1 MIPVCAGVILRSGA
15 VLLARRGPGR
25 KHAGKWEF
33 PGGRIEEGETPQ
45 AALVRELREEL
56 GIEATV
62 GAEAARTRHIYDF
75 GEIELIALLVPSFTG
90 EITLTDHDEF
100 KWVEARR
107 LLEYDLAPA
116 DVPIAEVI
124 AAYRR
129 RERYT
134 GTHPKNFE
142 QKYKELNADPDA
154 IAKAKARGST
164 PAGAHVPIMVREIL
178 EALGPLAGAKI
189 LDCTLGWG
197 GHASEIT
204 RAAGPAGTVIG
215 LDRDGEELARTEKRL
230 REGGLKIVA
239 RQSNY
244 AGARRVLQELKLDG
258 VDALL
263 ADLGVS
269 SMQLDRPERGM
280 SFKTDGPLDMRMDRT
295 GGPTAAQ
302 WLTTA
307 AESEIA
313 DALTRYGDEPDAAA
327 IAKTLAGLAAEGR
340 SPKTTAEL
348 CSAVGVAKGLGP
360 GRFVKKDA
368 SSKHPAA
375 RTFQALRI
383 AVNSEREALSQL
395 LHDLPLLMR
404 PGGRVAVLT
413 FHSGEEALVSAS
425 LREQAAAGLWTAP
438 PGEPRKASPEEVRD
452 NPRSRSARLWRIV
465 RSYTTAGAA
474 SLVII
479 FLAPHIA
486 SASRYDPDSDRAALR
501 QAASLSH
508 STIVDAT
515 GLALVPEK
523 VPAITAGLDEG
534 LRQAQLAA
542 DSARSL
548 DAAAQKRGAEMTAGA
563 DPSTLDRKLKELL
576 EPLAAERLRWERL
589 NAEQEDLKDKVDRL
603 PDEEKKKLLPLLS
616 KASRALSAAADAL
629 RPLEESAKIAAEQ
642 TLEMKAARQESLG
655 PLIEISST
663 TSGVIRQADDMPE
676 TLSEAKSRLG
686 VLGQEPRN
694 VARSRAWEKLALL
707 RDITRQLFEAADRA
721 CNRADSFRRRSADF
735 EKSSAEFEARLAAG
749 SGLAGAKSLL
759 DEAHK
764 ALTSVRE
771 RLKS

>member
-62 GAEAARTRHIYDF
+62 GAEAARTRHVYDF
-75 GEIELIALLVPSFTG
+75 GEIELIAFLVPKYSG
-90 EITLTDHDEF
+90 EIKLVDHDEI

-116 DVPIAEVI
+116 DIPIAEVI

-134 GTHPKNFE
+134 GTHPKTFE
-142 QKYKELNADPDA
+142 EKYKELGADPDA

-178 EALGPLAGAKI
+178 EALGPLAGAKV

-197 GHASEIT
+197 GHAAEL
-204 RAAGPAGTVIG
+204 AHAGGSVIG

-230 REGGLKIVA
+230 RASGVAIVA

-244 AGARRVLQELKLDG
+244 AGALGVLQSLGLDG

-280 SFKTDGPLDMRMDRT
+280 SFKTDGPLDMRMDRAS
-295 GGPTAAQ
+295 GRTAAQ
-302 WLTTA
+302 WLAGA

-313 DALTRYGDEPDAAA
+313 DALVRYGDEPDAAA
-327 IAKTLAGLAAEGR
+327 IARTLVSLAAAGR
-340 SPKTTAEL
+340 SPQTTAEL

-395 LHDLPLLMR
+395 LRDLPSLMR
-404 PGGRVAVLT
+404 PGGRVAFLT
-413 FHSGEEALVSAS
+413 FHSGEEALVEAS
-425 LREQAAAGLWTAP
+425 LREQAAKGLWTAP
-438 PGEPRKASPEEVRD
+438 PAAPRKASPEETRE
-452 NPRSRSARLWRIV
+452 NPRSRSARLWRVV
-465 RSYTTAGAA
+465 RA
-474 SLVII
+474 
-479 FLAPHIA
+479 
-486 SASRYDPDSDRAALR
+486 
-501 QAASLSH
+501 
-508 STIVDAT
+508 
-515 GLALVPEK
+515 
-523 VPAITAGLDEG
+523 
-534 LRQAQLAA
+534 
-542 DSARSL
+542 
-548 DAAAQKRGAEMTAGA
+548 
-563 DPSTLDRKLKELL
+563 
-576 EPLAAERLRWERL
+576 
-589 NAEQEDLKDKVDRL
+589 
-603 PDEEKKKLLPLLS
+603 
-616 KASRALSAAADAL
+616 
-629 RPLEESAKIAAEQ
+629 
-642 TLEMKAARQESLG
+642 
-655 PLIEISST
+655 
-663 TSGVIRQADDMPE
+663 
-676 TLSEAKSRLG
+676 
-686 VLGQEPRN
+686 
-694 VARSRAWEKLALL
+694 
-707 RDITRQLFEAADRA
+707 
-721 CNRADSFRRRSADF
+721 
-735 EKSSAEFEARLAAG
+735 
-749 SGLAGAKSLL
+749 
-759 DEAHK
+759 
-764 ALTSVRE
+764 
-771 RLKS
+771 